1 MSAEHQRQER
11 PDPRRRKG
19 DGSRQ
24 RPRPVGAVDASRQTH
39 RGAGRTARPVCHE
52 VSLGLG
58 VWALVYFLSAT
69 QHLKTIPRLLPGFVI
84 ADWRICLDIFPLFG
98 TCSTQQEIQQ
108 CFSDYRQTQFGG
120 WPWPKDGKFYP
131 NSAAGQHAHLR
142 NLTHLQTS
150 LSHFRSPLIEDL

>member
-24 RPRPVGAVDASRQTH
+24 RPRPVGAVDAARQTD

-58 VWALVYFLSAT
+58 VWALVYFLISHAAPEDNT
-69 QHLKTIPRLLPGFVI
+69 TIVARVCHCRLANLP
-84 ADWRICLDIFPLFG
+84 
-98 TCSTQQEIQQ
+98 
-108 CFSDYRQTQFGG
+108 
-120 WPWPKDGKFYP
+120 
-131 NSAAGQHAHLR
+131 
-142 NLTHLQTS
+142 
-150 LSHFRSPLIEDL
+150 